1 MHILMER
8 SGVWAGVDSGV
19 TMRLQGQGMPGPQGV
34 EGAQP
39 GDLLVDLDVQPSPV
53 FERHGADLSLHAPVD
68 FTDAILG
75 AYVKCALCF
84 PFGSFDP
91 LAWSM
96 RHAAAL
102 SQIGRC
108 GLRCVGLS

>member
-1 MHILMER
+1 MGR

-53 FERHGADLSLHAPVD
+53 FERHGADLSMHAPVD

-75 AYVKCALCF
+75 GYVKCALCL
-84 PFGSFDP
+84 PLGSFHP
-91 LAWSM
+91 LPWSM
-96 RHAAAL
+96 RRAAAFT
-102 SQIGRC
+102 QIGKF